1 MSRPPL
7 PTFHSD
13 QEAERFVAE
22 ADLSDYD
29 LSKGRL
35 TTLAFREPPAE
46 QTAEIKL
53 PRADLEAAERN
64 ARSEGVPLDAYLGRL
79 VHESLER
86 LAS

>member
-13 QEAERFVAE
+13 EEAERFVAE
-22 ADLSDYD
+22 ADLSKYD

-35 TTLAFREPPAE
+35 TTLAFRDPAGE
-46 QTAEIKL
+46 ETAEIKL
-53 PRADLEAAERN
+53 PRTDLEAAERH
-64 ARSEGVPLDAYLGRL
+64 ARLEGVPLDTYLGRL

-86 LAS
+86 LPS

>member
-13 QEAERFVAE
+13 EEAERFVAD
-22 ADLSDYD
+22 ADLSGYD
-29 LSKGRL
+29 LTKGRL
-35 TTLAFREPPAE
+35 EHLAFREPAAE

-53 PRADLEAAERN
+53 ARADFEAAERH
-64 ARSEGVPLDAYLGRL
+64 ARSEGGPLDTYLGRL